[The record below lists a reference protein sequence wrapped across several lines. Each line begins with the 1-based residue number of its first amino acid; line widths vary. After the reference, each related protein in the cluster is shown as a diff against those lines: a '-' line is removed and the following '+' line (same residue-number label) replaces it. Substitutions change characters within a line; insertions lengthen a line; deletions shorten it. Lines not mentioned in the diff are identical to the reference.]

1 MRIVDNIFSNLYKYA
16 SKSEE
21 VSIIGKKVDDLAVF
35 EFKNTATRNAGAES
49 SKVGLKT
56 CKRLSE
62 YILNSFDYG
71 EDGGIFTLTFSLK
84 LYEEGTK
91 ISESFVIR

>member
-1 MRIVDNIFSNLYKYA
+1 
-16 SKSEE
+16 
-21 VSIIGKKVDDLAVF
+21 VDDLAVF

-62 YILNSFDYG
+62 YILNSFEYG
-71 EDGGIFTLTFSLK
+71 EEDGIFTLTFSLK
-84 LYEEGTK
+84 LYEEGTN